1 MGEQPAQP
9 LEDLNPQ
16 ASPRRAGGTP
26 GAEAPLD
33 GRDQRGAGRKRD
45 GIDQERDGGAQREQ
59 QAAGRW
65 ADEVLAHGPSTIELA
80 VRALQAVAGAGD
92 QRWDERRATLSNSVW
107 PVPRRNPT
115 AASSGMVAQPASTAT
130 PRTPTTTTRQA
141 STRHIT
147 RRRSHRS
154 TSAPLISPNSNH
166 GSQPAKV
173 TSDTCSGSRL
183 SDAASSGRAARNIP
197 SPAVEMAAAPHN
209 RW

>member
-1 MGEQPAQP
+1 VPSQQQPIADAAEPELLLREQHQDRQAGHGSQVQQPHHDSQGTQQPMGEQPAQP

-92 QRWDERRATLSNSVW
+92 QRWDERLGGVVEQRLAGPEKEPNGGQQW
-107 PVPRRNPT
+107 DGR
-115 AASSGMVAQPASTAT
+115 PAC
-130 PRTPTTTTRQA
+130 QH
-141 STRHIT
+141 RH
-147 RRRSHRS
+147 
-154 TSAPLISPNSNH
+154 
-166 GSQPAKV
+166 AK
-173 TSDTCSGSRL
+173 DPDHD
-183 SDAASSGRAARNIP
+183 DAAGVNTPHHPTPIPSVDQRAADQP
-197 SPAVEMAAAPHN
+197 EQ
-209 RW
+209 